1 MGRNALKISGVLIGM
16 YLIAAHATDWGKLLL
31 NAGSAGGGLVKNLQ
45 GR

>member
-1 MGRNALKISGVLIGM
+1 MKALKIGGVLIGM

-31 NAGSAGGGLVKNLQ
+31 NAGTAGSQAVKTLQ